1 MSYYIQSSF
10 WLTMNIFLT
19 LLCPNTYLLK
29 TLLKDYKFKYNI
41 ILHMVYIIFNLFK
54 YMFILFSFSS
64 ILFFY
69 LIIYLYT
76 IIILIEI
83 FVFYQFRIRKNFIE
97 NLFFE
102 FIKIWNFRE
111 LYNIFFIVHK
121 LSPYQINI
129 YLINFF

>member
-1 MSYYIQSSF
+1 MSYYIQLSF
-10 WLTMNIFLT
+10 WLTKNIFLT

-102 FIKIWNFRE
+102 FIKIWNFWE

>member
-1 MSYYIQSSF
+1 LSYYIQSSF
-10 WLTMNIFLT
+10 WLTKNIFLT